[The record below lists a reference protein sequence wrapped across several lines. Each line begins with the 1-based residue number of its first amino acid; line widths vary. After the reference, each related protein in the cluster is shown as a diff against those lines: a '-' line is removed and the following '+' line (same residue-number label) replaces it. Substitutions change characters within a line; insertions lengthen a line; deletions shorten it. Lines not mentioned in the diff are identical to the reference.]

1 MMYEDTYKEARDYLT
16 RVRDAQDT
24 IDVLEKRI
32 ALRAEIG
39 LDNDELEAELANA
52 RDTLK
57 VRKADTAETISRLKG
72 PRVQLVMMK
81 RYVDLMSWEEIAQ
94 EMDLGVRAVQSTHGG
109 GLVQLEE
116 LLEG

>member
-1 MMYEDTYKEARDYLT
+1 MMYEDTYKEARDYLA

-32 ALRAEIG
+32 ALRAEIR

-52 RDTLK
+52 RDVLK

-81 RYVDLMSWEEIAQ
+81 RYVDLLSWDEIAQ